1 MELTPLPI
9 NPNAAAGASPAAT
22 PNASSLTGGQALG
35 QEEFLK
41 MLVTQLSNQDPL
53 NPLEGHEFAAQLAQ
67 FTSVEQLV
75 SLNET
80 LAGQGEMFNLLAE
93 TMGESLT
100 SQVDLLGT
108 LTDSLHRSAAAGLVG
123 QTVEVATTAQPWTG
137 EGSLALSFELD
148 APGEGVSV
156 IVRDAAGA
164 VMGTFPAGA
173 FEAGRHTLDWDGTDA
188 DGHRL
193 PPGSYTVALE
203 AVDATGQPFTPIL
216 QQQGVVDRVSFGPQG
231 VLVWV
236 DGVAVPFSDITSIGA
251 SDAPEAPAFREIA

>member
-1 MELTPLPI
+1 MELTPSPI
-9 NPNAAAGASPAAT
+9 TPHAGAPPGAA
-22 PNASSLTGGQALG
+22 PNASPLTGGQALG
-35 QEEFLK
+35 QDEFLK

-67 FTSVEQLV
+67 FTSVEQLM

-93 TMGESLT
+93 TMGESLVA
-100 SQVDLLGT
+100 QVDLLGT

-137 EGSLALSFELD
+137 EGAVALSFELG
-148 APGEGVSV
+148 APVDEVAV
-156 IVRDAAGA
+156 VVRDAEGA
-164 VMGTFPAGA
+164 VVGTFPTGA
-173 FEAGRHTLDWDGTDA
+173 FEAGRHTLEWDGTDA
-188 DGHRL
+188 DGNRL
-193 PPGSYTVALE
+193 PPGNYTLSLE
-203 AVDATGQPFTPIL
+203 AIDASGQSITPTI

-231 VLVWV
+231 VLVWI

-251 SDAPEAPAFREIA
+251 EEASRVPSSGEIG